1 MQTIIA
7 SSFVGSSLLYV
18 RTKISLSPLNLWLCI
33 WRLMLQERPHI

>member
-7 SSFVGSSLLYV
+7 SGFVRSSLLYV
-18 RTKISLSPLNLWLCI
+18 RTKISLSPSNLRLYV